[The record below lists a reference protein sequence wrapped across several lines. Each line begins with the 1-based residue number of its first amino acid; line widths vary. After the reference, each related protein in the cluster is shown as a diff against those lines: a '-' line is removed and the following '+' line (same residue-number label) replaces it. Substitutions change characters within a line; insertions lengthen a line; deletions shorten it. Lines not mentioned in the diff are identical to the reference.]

1 MNTYLHTIKSDQE
14 ETEGKTL
21 KSTVTGMSSKSIWE
35 RQLKQRKPCKAPLV
49 GRHREK
55 AVKSA
60 EAVCAELTKQMT
72 GLQTEKKKND

>member
-1 MNTYLHTIKSDQE
+1 M
-14 ETEGKTL
+14 
-21 KSTVTGMSSKSIWE
+21 
-35 RQLKQRKPCKAPLV
+35 

-72 GLQTEKKKND
+72 GLQTEKKKKMTRCRIQTKQARNSWGKGSLLNNEK